1 MDVAFIIIILQLIF
15 LECILSI
22 DNATVMGAMVIH
34 LPTDQTTPWPHR
46 LRRSLG
52 WADRLLGSQR
62 DAALKVGLFGAYAGR
77 VLMLMLASML
87 VQALWVQALGALYL
101 LYLGINYF
109 GDRYSHQRE
118 SIDDKRLPRQ
128 QRGFWSV
135 VLALNLADMAF
146 SIDNVV
152 AAIALSR
159 ELWVVIL
166 GVGIG
171 IVAIRFAAT
180 IFARLIGWEPEL
192 ESGAYL
198 ILLFISGRLL
208 LELYLG
214 IHIDDF
220 IQFALSLSILVLTI
234 IFARVKALR
243 PLHIIFRPFAR
254 LFALIND
261 ALSFVFRILAA
272 PFRRGHHEIGEAPH
286 WPAAVH
292 VTSKDAAEEQR

>member
-1 MDVAFIIIILQLIF
+1 MDVAFITIILQLIF

-22 DNATVMGAMVIH
+22 DNATVMGAMVVH
-34 LPTDQTTPWPHR
+34 LPADQTTPWPRR

-77 VLMLMLASML
+77 VLMLMLASIL

-118 SIDDKRLPRQ
+118 GKDDNRLPRQ

-180 IFARLIGWEPEL
+180 IFARLIEWEPEL

-198 ILLFISGRLL
+198 ILLFIGGRLL
-208 LELYLG
+208 LELSLG

-220 IQFALSLSILVLTI
+220 IQFALSLCILVLTI
-234 IFARVKALR
+234 IFARVRLAKSLLILLR
-243 PLHIIFRPFAR
+243 PFVIIFAVIQMAITFVMHLLMIPVRFLFR
-254 LFALIND
+254 LPRNRD
-261 ALSFVFRILAA
+261 DLSETETHLY
-272 PFRRGHHEIGEAPH
+272 
-286 WPAAVH
+286 
-292 VTSKDAAEEQR
+292 